1 MEMTVLSRLL
11 IFSILGLPVLLSAFL
26 LGNGQIQAFATPEAG
41 NTTEIAGT
49 TEITIEDMNGT
60 EVFISELGGSFLL
73 ANARGW
79 VPP

>member
-1 MEMTVLSRLL
+1 MEMTVLSGLV
-11 IFSILGLPVLLSAFL
+11 IYSILGLPVLLSAFL
-26 LGNGQIQAFATPEAG
+26 VGNGQIQAFATPEAG

-60 EVFISELGGSFLL
+60 EVFISELGGPFLL
-73 ANARGW
+73 ANAGGW